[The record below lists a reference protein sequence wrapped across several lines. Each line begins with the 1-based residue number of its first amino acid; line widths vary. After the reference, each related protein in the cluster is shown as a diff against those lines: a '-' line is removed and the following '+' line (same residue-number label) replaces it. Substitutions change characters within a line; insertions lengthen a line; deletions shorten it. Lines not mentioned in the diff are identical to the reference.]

1 MNRNILLLFVGCLLL
16 FAACQERAPKTEF
29 REDAKAKQMLQGM
42 WIDEDGEDVVF
53 RVKGDTIYY
62 PDSTSVPAYFYIS
75 ADTFVVKGA
84 NEIRYAI
91 VKQAAHLFEFKTQ
104 NGDILKLVK
113 TTDKAYLNSFKHQ
126 HPVVLNQGQLV
137 RRDTIVAFGAEKY
150 HLYTQVNPTT
160 YKVLKSTYNED
171 GVGVDNVYYDNIV
184 NVNVY
189 HGASRLFGR
198 DFRKQDFIRQV
209 PASFLEQAVLS
220 DMVFRAID
228 KTGIHFRAVL
238 AMPDSSVSY
247 QVEVT
252 ISFDGHLDIRTAGA

>member
-1 MNRNILLLFVGCLLL
+1 MNRSIILFVIGCLMM
-16 FAACQERAPKTEF
+16 FAACNEHSRKDVF
-29 REDAKAKQMLQGM
+29 RENLKAKQMLQGI
-42 WIDEDGEDVVF
+42 WVDEDDEDVVF

-62 PDSTSVPAYFYIS
+62 PDSTSMPTYFYVS
-75 ADTFVVKGA
+75 ADTLVIRGA

-91 VKQAAHLFEFKTQ
+91 VKQSAHLFEFKTQ
-104 NGDILKLVK
+104 NGDVLKLVK
-113 TTDKAYLNSFKHQ
+113 TTDKSYLSSFNHQ
-126 HPVVLNQGQLV
+126 QPVVLNQGRLV
-137 RRDTIVAFGAEKY
+137 RRDTIVTFGTGRY

-160 YKVLKSTYNED
+160 YKVLKSTYNDD
-171 GVGVDNVYYDNIV
+171 GVEVDNVYYDNIV

-198 DFRKQDFIRQV
+198 DFRKQDFRHQV

-220 DMVFRAID
+220 DMVFRAVD

-252 ISFDGHLDIRTAGA
+252 ISFDGHLNIRTAGA